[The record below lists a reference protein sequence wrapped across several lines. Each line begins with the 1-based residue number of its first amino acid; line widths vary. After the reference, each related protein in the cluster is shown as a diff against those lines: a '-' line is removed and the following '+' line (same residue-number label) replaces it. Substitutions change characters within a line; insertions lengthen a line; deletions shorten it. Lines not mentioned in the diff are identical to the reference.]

1 VNEEADPE
9 ARLERLESRLAWQED
24 SIAELSRQGFERE
37 KRIERLESLVR
48 KLSERLRDSGGHEL
62 PPPDEERPPHY

>member
-1 VNEEADPE
+1 MEHEFE
-9 ARLERLESRLAWQED
+9 ARLERLETRLAWQED
-24 SIAELSRQGFERE
+24 AVAELSRQGFERE

-62 PPPDEERPPHY
+62 PPPEDERPPHY